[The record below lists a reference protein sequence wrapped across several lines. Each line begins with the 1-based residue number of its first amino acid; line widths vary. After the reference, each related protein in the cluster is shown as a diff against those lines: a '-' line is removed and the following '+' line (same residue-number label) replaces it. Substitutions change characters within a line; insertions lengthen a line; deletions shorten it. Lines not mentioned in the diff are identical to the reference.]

1 MDPVLATRVRTSREL
16 GADASL
22 VLHGGGNTSAKGEV
36 VDLLGRRRAVIWV
49 KGSGW
54 DLATIEAPGLPALD
68 LEALRELRALD
79 ELSDE
84 DMVREL
90 RRCLL
95 DPSSPTP
102 SVETLL
108 HAFLPHRF
116 IDHSH
121 ADAVLALSNREDGE
135 ALCREVY
142 GDRVVALPFI
152 MPGFPLAKAVAEAVE
167 AHPEVEGVLLHHHG
181 LFTFGD
187 SGEES
192 LERHRELVALA
203 EARYAED
210 LAATRAASAPDTVR
224 AAELLPRLRGAMAAA
239 GFPGLPILEVRDAPW
254 IRAAL
259 AADGAEARLVSPPLT
274 PDHSL
279 RTKNLPC
286 WLGAGDD
293 ETLTTA
299 LADYA
304 TAYRA
309 YVARGIAS
317 RGPRTELDPLPRV
330 FLVPGLGLVGVGGN
344 AKAAGIAADLAEHTV
359 LTKTAGAGLGA
370 YRGLDELDLFDME
383 YWSLEQAKLGKKQPA
398 ELEGQV
404 ALVTGGAGAIGEGIA
419 RVLLDAGA
427 AVGVLD
433 RDGEAASAACARLGG
448 ACLPLAADVTDRE
461 SMAAAME
468 TLCRRFGGLDI
479 LVPNAGLAHVA
490 AIEELDPADWERLLA
505 VNQTGVLLTLQE
517 GGAVMRRQGRGGAV
531 VLVSSK
537 NVTAPGASFGA
548 YSASKAGAHQLA
560 RVAALE
566 WAGEGIA
573 VNMVCPDAVFRH
585 GDNPS
590 GLWAEVGPDRARSRG
605 MDEAELEVFYRERNL
620 LRAEVTAEDVGRAV
634 LFFAARR
641 TPTTG
646 ALLPVDGGIAAAFPR

>member
-36 VDLLGRRRAVIWV
+36 VDLLGRRRAVICV

-95 DPSSPTP
+95 DPASPTP

-121 ADAVLALSNREDGE
+121 ADAVLALSNREGGE

-210 LAATRAASAPDTVR
+210 LAATRAATAPDTVS

-239 GFPGLPILEVRDAPW
+239 GFPGKPILEVRDAPW

-259 AADGAEARLVSPPLT
+259 AAAGAEARLVSPPLT
-274 PDHSL
+274 PDH
-279 RTKNLPC
+279 
-286 WLGAGDD
+286 
-293 ETLTTA
+293 TA
-299 LADYA
+299 P
-304 TAYRA
+304 T
-309 YVARGIAS
+309 S
-317 RGPRTELDPLPRV
+317 RGASPR
-330 FLVPGLGLVGVGGN
+330 
-344 AKAAGIAADLAEHTV
+344 
-359 LTKTAGAGLGA
+359 
-370 YRGLDELDLFDME
+370 
-383 YWSLEQAKLGKKQPA
+383 
-398 ELEGQV
+398 
-404 ALVTGGAGAIGEGIA
+404 
-419 RVLLDAGA
+419 
-427 AVGVLD
+427 
-433 RDGEAASAACARLGG
+433 
-448 ACLPLAADVTDRE
+448 
-461 SMAAAME
+461 
-468 TLCRRFGGLDI
+468 
-479 LVPNAGLAHVA
+479 
-490 AIEELDPADWERLLA
+490 
-505 VNQTGVLLTLQE
+505 
-517 GGAVMRRQGRGGAV
+517 
-531 VLVSSK
+531 
-537 NVTAPGASFGA
+537 
-548 YSASKAGAHQLA
+548 
-560 RVAALE
+560 
-566 WAGEGIA
+566 
-573 VNMVCPDAVFRH
+573 
-585 GDNPS
+585 
-590 GLWAEVGPDRARSRG
+590 
-605 MDEAELEVFYRERNL
+605 
-620 LRAEVTAEDVGRAV
+620 
-634 LFFAARR
+634 AARAPSWIR
-641 TPTTG
+641 CRGCSWCPAWAWSAWAATPRPPPS
-646 ALLPVDGGIAAAFPR
+646 LPTSPSTPC